1 MPGAGLHAVFLSQGM
16 TSSDTLGTGATGNV
30 SSIVPSVTLN
40 GTIPDDG
47 NLIPRPWKSRATS
60 VGAAI
65 GTPNASPAVTN
76 TYTLQ
81 QIADFLNKYIFGP
94 AMGPQDELSPFDRR
108 LQSSLATVGQPSQL
122 PVRLLGARSQN
133 PIGAGMDDWSANYVR
148 GNAASSAAATNA
160 VNGRAGRR
168 VPAGDRHP
176 PLHPA
181 RLRYL
186 TYRRLRKMFPADF
199 QA

>member
-1 MPGAGLHAVFLSQGM
+1 MSTNKNGNLRPDGVSVAVPLPTGRIGGTYYWNPGSPTAPHLTFTSTYGMPAAGLHAVFLSQGM

-122 PVRLLGARSQN
+122 PVRFLGARSQN
-133 PIGAGMDDWSANYVR
+133 PIGVGMDD
-148 GNAASSAAATNA
+148 
-160 VNGRAGRR
+160 
-168 VPAGDRHP
+168 
-176 PLHPA
+176 
-181 RLRYL
+181 
-186 TYRRLRKMFPADF
+186 
-199 QA
+199 